1 MAILN
6 NKPATIAKEQSVT
19 VSLSTSE
26 LFSSIQSI
34 LPDSHWS
41 VSNWERVEFIYKSDT
56 QIDRLVFNV
65 HRNNLNAV
73 MFFNEYFLEQNCE
86 CKKLLIHDKVGDTF
100 TIRRSQFSNL
110 FGSQALFDVEVTSE
124 SFTPS
129 ITQIN
134 YTNGS
139 YSIGNNI
146 DFAVVFDTF
155 DLFIQS
161 GSPLLNLTIGSTTR
175 TASLTSVTNFGVA
188 TFNFRYTVQAGDV
201 DVDGIVIQSLNANG
215 TAFVNFA
222 GTPVTPNLS
231 FTPIS
236 TNIIIPA
243 PSSNFTVGEISGF
256 SEVEELYNFEEFVN
270 GEYSPV
276 LIVRGVHESNPGVFK
291 TYTVNNN
298 LVRTSA
304 LQIPGGDDTQIATT
318 TWNRAASYREQ
329 STGHPI
335 LLFRG
340 RPNIA
345 SPNRKVYK
353 YNSVTGAVTQLSNT
367 NPSGE
372 DIPEAFFTTTLVNSL
387 NLSDIRTVVLFAA
400 LDENG
405 KRKLFKYDTVT
416 DTVSKIQD
424 FHTSKD
430 DRPSDFISF
439 THANGDTFTYFFIDK
454 NPDGEGLGDFRGE
467 KILCRMDKFGTIEYL
482 PTFTYNP
489 PDRVITITPTSYARM
504 GFDGSN
510 EPYIP
515 DSSFYSD
522 RPISSMTVWG
532 NNLIYFAYTLG
543 PSSGYKCLARVDQN
557 GNQSVIAPT
566 VGPEYPNCKTVGNDR
581 YPNPIDGNF
590 YFTVDENPSIGSQNS
605 SYRIGYITPTLEF
618 GYSSEAEIGSAS
630 FRIGTSAGILYAA
643 GSNTTTLLNRTGL
656 MLYPELSIVGSDWV
670 IPNAQSIFSESR
682 ILTMAEHDGYFYF
695 PADLVPVGQTNP
707 VNGLISK
714 LRRVPLTKTA
724 PIESELVFDLNNEQV
739 GERVS
744 DVPYLLHSSMGRLFF
759 TIIDVTDNRRRLF
772 YITHT

>member
-26 LFSSIQSI
+26 LYSAIQSI
-34 LPDSHWS
+34 LSDPHWS
-41 VSNWERVEFIYKSDT
+41 ISNWERVEFIYKSDT

-86 CKKLLIHDKVGDTF
+86 CKKILIHDKVGDTF

-129 ITQIN
+129 VTQIN

-329 STGHPI
+329 STGNPI

-405 KRKLFKYDTVT
+405 KRKLFKYDTVA

-424 FHTSKD
+424 FHTNKD
-430 DRPSDFISF
+430 DKPSDFISF
-439 THANGDTFTYFFIDK
+439 THADGDTFTYFFIDQD
-454 NPDGEGLGDFRGE
+454 PDAFIKGE
-467 KILCRMDKFGTIEYL
+467 KTLCRMNKFGTIEYL
-482 PTFTYNP
+482 PTFTYNA
-489 PDRVITITPTSYARM
+489 PDYGNITITPQSYTAI
-504 GFDGSN
+504 GFDGN
-510 EPYIP
+510 EPYLP
-515 DSSFYSD
+515 GNSFYQNRS
-522 RPISSMTVWG
+522 ISSMTVWG
-532 NNLIYFAYTLG
+532 NNLIYFAYSLG
-543 PSSGYKCLARVDQN
+543 ASSGYGCLARVDQN
-557 GNQSVIAPT
+557 GNQSVIAST

-581 YPNPIDGNF
+581 YPNPVDGNF
-590 YFTVDENPSIGSQNS
+590 YFTVDENPNFSQPT

-618 GYSSEAEIGSAS
+618 VISSEVEIGNAS
-630 FRIGTSAGILYAA
+630 FRIGTSAGILYAS
-643 GSNTTTLLNRTGL
+643 GTNTVLNRTVL

-670 IPNAQSIFSESR
+670 IPNAQSGESSPGESKV
-682 ILTMAEHDGYFYF
+682 LTMAEHDGYFYF

-714 LRRVPLTKTA
+714 LRRVPLTNA
-724 PIESELVFDLNNEQV
+724 VPIESELVFNLNNEQV

-744 DVPYLLHSSMGRLFF
+744 DVPFLLHSSMGRLFF
-759 TIIDVTDNRRRLF
+759 TILDVTDSRRKLF